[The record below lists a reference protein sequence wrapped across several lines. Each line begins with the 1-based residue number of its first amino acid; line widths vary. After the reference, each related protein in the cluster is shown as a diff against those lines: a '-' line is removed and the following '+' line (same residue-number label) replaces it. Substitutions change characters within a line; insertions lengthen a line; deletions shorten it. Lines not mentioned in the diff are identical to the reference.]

1 MSYGGI
7 GHPWA
12 RGIRL
17 HLVAKPHVPIVSTFV
32 VLLINALVPSVE
44 LACDTPSKLLQ
55 IEGVFRLEGALISVP
70 RK

>member
-12 RGIRL
+12 QGIRL
-17 HLVAKPHVPIVSTFV
+17 HLVAKATCAHCIYFV
-32 VLLINALVPSVE
+32 VLPINALVPSVE
-44 LACDTPSKLLQ
+44 LACDNPSKLLQ